1 MHTERLGHFEVEL
14 SARQMIHNGG
24 WAAFAAIH
32 AVEAAADEPAAAVFP
47 RQWVVD
53 ETVFESEAA
62 AIAGCARGGARF
74 SQGRQFAQPGRVIG
88 QSPHRAAAHKVFQ
101 HQQETFHEVVATLS
115 ARQMH

>member
-14 SARQMIHNGG
+14 SARQMINNGG

-32 AVEAAADEPAAAVFP
+32 AVEAAADEPVAAVFP

-62 AIAGCARGGARF
+62 AIAGAREAALAFLRSGNPP
-74 SQGRQFAQPGRVIG
+74 SQGV
-88 QSPHRAAAHKVFQ
+88 S
-101 HQQETFHEVVATLS
+101 
-115 ARQMH
+115 